1 MFLGAMGKIKSYIF
15 IIKIFCHFFSAEPGP
30 VKIDPTLASIKERLK
45 QRQEAEIAKKKEEED
60 NRKKQQWTTAT
71 LAPVE
76 DNSTKSSDLNSA
88 KEISEKEKLD
98 PVRPAFAMQM
108 GLKGMH

>member
-1 MFLGAMGKIKSYIF
+1 
-15 IIKIFCHFFSAEPGP
+15 
-30 VKIDPTLASIKERLK
+30 
-45 QRQEAEIAKKKEEED
+45 
-60 NRKKQQWTTAT
+60 

-76 DNSTKSSDLNSA
+76 DNSTSGTKSSDA

-108 GLKGMH
+108 GLKGMHNLFES

>member
-1 MFLGAMGKIKSYIF
+1 M
-15 IIKIFCHFFSAEPGP
+15 FSAEPGP

-76 DNSTKSSDLNSA
+76 DNSTSGTKSSDSA

-108 GLKGMH
+108 GPKGKHKLNLEVP